1 MSIDQGQVREAL
13 QGATAALW
21 LTDHDV
27 DRMEALLHARIHRRR
42 PPMFIAA
49 AATAVLVLA
58 AILAAVAVSWRSH
71 PVTPAAPI
79 PVGGDIG
86 VWKGV
91 DAAFPY
97 IMVLRADGTV
107 QAYSLSN
114 GLLSSRSV
122 SGSNLI
128 PLDASAGRHRVV
140 NNTLELTNV
149 IGPDLDC
156 SYGFVGE
163 WVSDGRARLTEV
175 SRTGPECGSDPPRP
189 PFSMIRVS
197 PASPAGLAYSASGTD
212 SVSTVTDT
220 REVAG
225 TWLLRGTGVIVA
237 IGWTLP
243 LTAVQYSIDDKGAI
257 DAGPA
262 DDGVITVPSRGQLVL
277 TSGSRSMCGPITL
290 HDASVSDSAMT
301 AQVDADPCHRFAG
314 RAALAFTRL
323 Q

>member
-1 MSIDQGQVREAL
+1 VSIDQGQVREAL
-13 QGATAALW
+13 QGVTAALS

-27 DRMEALLHARIHRRR
+27 DRMEALLHARINRRR

-49 AATAVLVLA
+49 AAAAVLVLA
-58 AILAAVAVSWRSH
+58 AILGAVAVSWRSH

-97 IMVLRADGTV
+97 IMVLRPDGTV

-114 GLLSSRSV
+114 GLLSRTSV
-122 SGSNLI
+122 SGSSYV

-149 IGPDLDC
+149 VGPDLNC
-156 SYGFVGE
+156 NYGFVGE
-163 WVSDGRARLTEV
+163 WVGDGRARFTEV
-175 SRTGPECGSDPPRP
+175 SRTGSECGSDPPRA
-189 PFSMIRVS
+189 PFFMVRIS
-197 PASPAGLAYSASGTD
+197 PASPAGQVYSAADTGPLA
-212 SVSTVTDT
+212 TVMDT
-220 REVAG
+220 SDVAG
-225 TWLLRGTGVIVA
+225 TWLLRGTGVMVA

-243 LTAVQYSIDDKGAI
+243 LTPVQYSIDHKGAI
-257 DAGPA
+257 DTSP
-262 DDGVITVPSRGQLVL
+262 DDNGLITVPAPGQLVL
-277 TSGSRSMCGPITL
+277 TSGGSSTCGPVTL
-290 HDASVSDSAMT
+290 RAASVGDYAMT
-301 AQVDADPCHRFAG
+301 AQVNADPCHRFAG
-314 RAALAFTRL
+314 QPALTFTRL